1 LQVTFTTI
9 GEIKMAVLVLI
20 TAAFFADNSEFFRTV
35 EQQRAEGY
43 TWSQIDCRQVE
54 QGLPALTI
62 DTPTGKSLVCN
73 KLTK

>member
-1 LQVTFTTI
+1 L
-9 GEIKMAVLVLI
+9 
-20 TAAFFADNSEFFRTV
+20 FFADNNEFFRTV